1 MVNKEIIEN
10 DLSDRLIAVHKSSF
24 KRLFNKEMNI
34 SVFAEDRIDSE
45 GKDKASKTKHCR
57 FVEVTQ
63 NGKSMFI
70 SKTTA
75 VWLLQEGERVST
87 DRLFRVR
94 SKQPYTCDAQPEI
107 RSTSDLLPSVSNSL
121 NVGDICVFNRS
132 QGQWQIGRVLQFS
145 FFLEKT
151 KSAQQYR
158 GM

>member
-1 MVNKEIIEN
+1 MQEVNTTQDPGSIASEITEMVNKEIIEN

-94 SKQPYTCDAQPEI
+94 SKQPYILVMPSLKYAVLHIYFQP
-107 RSTSDLLPSVSNSL
+107 
-121 NVGDICVFNRS
+121 
-132 QGQWQIGRVLQFS
+132 
-145 FFLEKT
+145 
-151 KSAQQYR
+151 
-158 GM
+158 